1 MTETPAHGSAKRAD
15 VVALRDAPASPD
27 SLAEEREEG
36 HRG

>member
-1 MTETPAHGSAKRAD
+1 MREAQTHGSAKRAD